1 MENYILEVIYM
12 DVLIGFVGGILIGSI
27 IGIFIAGLLFSTE
40 DKEKDDEEQ
49 EKWIRE
55 YNSRR
60 KKNECK

>member
-27 IGIFIAGLLFSTE
+27 IGIFIAGLLFS
-40 DKEKDDEEQ
+40 EQ